1 MIKTLAL
8 KNFRGF
14 ESHILGFRPRT
25 LIVGQNNAGKSTLV
39 EALRIVSLVL
49 ERVPTATMRNPPK
62 WADAPLRHQGIKPST
77 EGVGVQK
84 DAIFYRYG
92 APPSII
98 DAVFSSEASV
108 RIYVGPD
115 LEVHATFFDAE
126 KKVCRSAA
134 AIKQLK
140 LPSVKIL
147 PQIGPLRDDEVLLGP
162 DYVRQNESST
172 RSSLHFRNQ
181 IFYNIRKREALN
193 KVLEETWP
201 GVVVGPL
208 ERQRRSN
215 DELLKLI
222 IRDQDF
228 SSEVA
233 WMGSGLQMWLQMAW
247 FLARADGSDTIILDE
262 PDVYMHADVQR
273 RLVRLLLKKRAVSQV
288 IIATHSPEI
297 MSEVEPECILIVDKR
312 KSRSSYASDGSVAQ
326 AVLQKL
332 GSVHN
337 LGFARLGSYG
347 RILFVEGDDIVH
359 LKRLQN
365 IVDPGALVPIDLLPC
380 MSLGGW
386 SGIPTAVGV
395 GLMLKELRVA
405 QVKGIVIVDRDY
417 RTDAKISEQQAHVEG
432 AGLHLHVWKRKEIE
446 NYFVIPSA
454 IARCISALGG
464 VSVTSSE
471 VEAMLKAICDSMRE
485 SVLGALA
492 DEALRDDRSKGAGKA
507 SVTATRTVEAAWSAG
522 KHCMVVSGKEL
533 ISSLFAEITK
543 TYSINMSLGK
553 VAEFIHRD
561 EIDDEVTNL
570 FSTIYADFP

>member
-1 MIKTLAL
+1 MIKSLGL

-14 ESHILGFRPRT
+14 DSHILTFRPRT
-25 LIVGQNNAGKSTLV
+25 LVVGQNNAGKSTLV

-49 ERVPTATMRNPPK
+49 DRVPTAAVRNPPN
-62 WADAPLRHQGIKPST
+62 WADAPLLHQGIKPSA
-77 EGVGVQK
+77 EGVGIQK
-84 DAIFYRYG
+84 DALFHRYG
-92 APPSII
+92 DPPAVI
-98 DAVFSSEASV
+98 DAVFSTGASV
-108 RIYVGPD
+108 KIYIGPE
-115 LEVHATFFDAE
+115 LEVHATFFDSA

-134 AIKQLK
+134 AIKKLK

-181 IFYNIRKREALN
+181 LFYNSGRKEALN

-201 GVVVGPL
+201 GVVVGRL
-208 ERQRRSN
+208 ERQRRQR

-222 IRDQDF
+222 IRDHDF

-247 FLARADGSDTIILDE
+247 FLARVEGSDTIILDE

-273 RLVRLLLKKRAVSQV
+273 RLVRLLHKRGAGSQV

-297 MSEVEPECILIVDKR
+297 MSEVEPESILIVDKR
-312 KSRSSYASDGSVAQ
+312 KNRSSYASDGSVAQ

-347 RILFVEGDDIVH
+347 RILFVEGDDVIH

-365 IVDPGALVPIDLLPC
+365 IVDPGARVPIDLLPC

-395 GLMLKELRVA
+395 GLMLKELRVS
-405 QVKGIVIVDRDY
+405 QIKGFVIVDRDY
-417 RTDAKISEQQAHVEG
+417 RTDSKIAEQQALVAG

-446 NYFVIPSA
+446 NYFIIPSA
-454 IARCISALGG
+454 IARCTSALG
-464 VSVTSSE
+464 SVPVTTADIE
-471 VEAMLKAICDSMRE
+471 GMLNSICDTMRE
-485 SVLGALA
+485 SLLCALT
-492 DEALRDDRSKGAGKA
+492 DEALREDRAKGAGKA
-507 SVTATRTVEAAWSAG
+507 SVAAARIIDATWGAG
-522 KHCMVVSGKEL
+522 RQCMAVSGKEL
-533 ISSLFAEITK
+533 MSRLFAELNK
-543 TYSINMSLGK
+543 VYSVNMSLGK

-561 EIDDEVTNL
+561 EVDPEVVDL
-570 FSTIYADFP
+570 FAVIYADMG